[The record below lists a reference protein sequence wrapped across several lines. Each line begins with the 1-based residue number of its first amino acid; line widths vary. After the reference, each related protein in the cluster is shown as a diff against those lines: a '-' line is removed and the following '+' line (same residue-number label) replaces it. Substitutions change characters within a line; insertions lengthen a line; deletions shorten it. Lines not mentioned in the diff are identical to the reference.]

1 MVGEEESGAKKEQN
15 LAAALGYEIE
25 KDTAPRGLARGRGEI
40 AEKIVEKAEEL
51 EIPLRRDRDIV
62 RVLVEMEP
70 GEEIPSHLY
79 EAVAEI
85 LSFIYLLEEDLD

>member
-1 MVGEEESGAKKEQN
+1 M
-15 LAAALGYEIE
+15 
-25 KDTAPRGLARGRGEI
+25 
-40 AEKIVEKAEEL
+40 EKAEEL